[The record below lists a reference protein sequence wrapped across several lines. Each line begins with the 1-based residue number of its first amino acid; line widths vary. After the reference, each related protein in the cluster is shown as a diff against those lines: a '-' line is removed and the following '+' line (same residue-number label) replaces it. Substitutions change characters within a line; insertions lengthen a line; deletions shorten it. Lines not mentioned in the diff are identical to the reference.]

1 MYSISLQT
9 RGDILHCGIKRVKST
24 LCMKNKILKVNFY
37 VQNRRRRFINQLVWL
52 KAVVKRK
59 DIKNT

>member
-1 MYSISLQT
+1 
-9 RGDILHCGIKRVKST
+9 
-24 LCMKNKILKVNFY
+24 MKNKILKVNFY

-59 DIKNT
+59 GIKNT